1 MAEKA
6 NTVLKGQAP
15 INVPMPGGGS
25 LDVTL
30 GPEAVKTIDAYKG
43 KAVPLL
49 RGLRRSFGF

>member
-15 INVPMPGGGS
+15 INVPMPGGDS

-30 GPEAVKTIDAYKG
+30 GPKAVQAVDEYKG
-43 KAVPLL
+43 
-49 RGLRRSFGF
+49 

>member
-1 MAEKA
+1 MSERT

-30 GPEAVKTIDAYKG
+30 GPKAVQAVDAYKG
-43 KAVPLL
+43 
-49 RGLRRSFGF
+49 